1 MKVVLGCLLSCF
13 ALAPLV
19 PFLTHPPALNAGTP
33 QKMAP
38 GANFNCSSE
47 DGHRKFCPVDTSGGV
62 QLVYQ
67 RSGSPCVLDQTWG
80 FDRRGV
86 WVDRGCRADFAIGTP
101 DSRESQWRGWGE
113 RYNVYCASD
122 DGRRNLCPVYTRG
135 GVRLVR
141 KRSDARCDFGESWGY
156 DRQGIWVDRGCRA
169 DFEIGQSGWQP
180 ERERVIYCASDDMRR
195 NFCKVHTRDGVHIIR
210 QRSEADCIYG
220 RTWGTEEHGIWVD
233 HGCRADFEIGG
244 ERDDHDRDHDRDR
257 R

>member
-1 MKVVLGCLLSCF
+1 MKVFLGFFASLL
-13 ALAPLV
+13 ALALLL
-19 PFLTHPPALNAGTP
+19 PFLTHPPSLDARTP

-86 WVDRGCRADFAIGTP
+86 WVDRGCRADFAIGAASNGSGGSNWT
-101 DSRESQWRGWGE
+101 GWGE

-122 DGRRNLCPVYTRG
+122 DGRRNVCPVRTRG
-135 GVRLVR
+135 GVRLLR
-141 KRSDARCDFGESWGY
+141 KRSDARCIYGESWGY
-156 DRQGIWVDRGCRA
+156 DREGIWVDRGCRA
-169 DFEIGQSGWQP
+169 DFEIGESGWQP
-180 ERERVIYCASDDMRR
+180 RQDRVVSCSSDDMHR
-195 NFCKVHTRDGVHIIR
+195 NFCTAHTRDGVHIIR

-220 RTWGTEEHGIWVD
+220 RTWGYDDHGIWVD

-244 ERDDHDRDHDRDR
+244 DRDRDR